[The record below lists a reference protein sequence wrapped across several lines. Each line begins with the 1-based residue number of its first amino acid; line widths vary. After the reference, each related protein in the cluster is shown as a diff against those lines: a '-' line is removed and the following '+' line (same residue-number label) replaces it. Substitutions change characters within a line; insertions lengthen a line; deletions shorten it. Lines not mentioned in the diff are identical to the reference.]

1 MTMDETLKFSMQRM
15 TAYQNVEKEHGYNI
29 RHAYGREGHGKG
41 LGSYGCMNKI
51 NSVPADGQ
59 YHGCPFKHGQR
70 NLLAKV
76 QSWGVKNEKKAKK
89 IVQIAKDGKYQ
100 HACACFFE
108 ASHDIEDTGTIQSF
122 FRKKSFCYS
131 GLHIR
136 LKHSFCVEA
145 QIRVIQTI

>member
-1 MTMDETLKFSMQRM
+1 MTLDDTLKFSMQRM

-51 NSVPADGQ
+51 NAVPADGQ
-59 YHGCPFKHGQR
+59 YHGCPFKHGQK

-108 ASHDIEDTGTIQSF
+108 SNHDIEDTGMIQSF
-122 FRKKSFCYS
+122 SKKKNQWYKLSIKESLKRKS
-131 GLHIR
+131 LHN
-136 LKHSFCVEA
+136 SPE
-145 QIRVIQTI
+145 

>member
-1 MTMDETLKFSMQRM
+1 MTLDETMKFSMQRM

-51 NSVPADGQ
+51 NAVPADGQ
-59 YHGCPFKHGQR
+59 YHGCPFKHSQK

-76 QSWGVKNEKKAKK
+76 QNWGVKNEKKAKK

-108 ASHDIEDTGTIQSF
+108 SNHDIEDTGMIQSF
-122 FRKKSFCYS
+122 FPRRSFSVNMMSSYDIVLGKC
-131 GLHIR
+131 
-136 LKHSFCVEA
+136 
-145 QIRVIQTI
+145 QISPY